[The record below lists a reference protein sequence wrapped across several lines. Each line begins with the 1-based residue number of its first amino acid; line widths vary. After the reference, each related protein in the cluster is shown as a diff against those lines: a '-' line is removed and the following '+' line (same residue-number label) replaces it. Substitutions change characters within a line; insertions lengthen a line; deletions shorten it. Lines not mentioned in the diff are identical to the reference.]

1 MKKAA
6 ILAVAGLSLLASCQS
21 ERPSSQLP
29 RIQQPVT
36 VDGDWIDP
44 SGIVSTFRAGTFNT
58 RTTDTNQLLA
68 SGSYVSVSD
77 KMVQINMTSLVRNS
91 QSKVNCAMVT
101 PNQLNCTSDSGAQF
115 SLARKLGGTAMV
127 TPAPVRTST
136 QTLDGTT
143 TQNTLAAPTGFQ

>member
-1 MKKAA
+1 MKKMA
-6 ILAVAGLSLLASCQS
+6 ILALASLGLLAGCES
-21 ERPSSQLP
+21 ERSTTQLP

-68 SGSYVSVSD
+68 SGSYVNVSD

-91 QSKVNCAMVT
+91 QSKVNCALVT
-101 PNQLNCTSDSGAQF
+101 PNQLNCTSDTGAQF
-115 SLARKLGGTAMV
+115 SLARKFGGTAV
-127 TPAPVRTST
+127 TPVPV
-136 QTLDGTT
+136 TT
-143 TQNTLAAPTGFQ
+143 TMPTALPGQTVQ